1 MEIKLIGVVGAG
13 QMGSGIAEVAP
24 TSGFYVLMRDAKVI
38 QIYEGTAQIMRLIIA
53 RQLLQ
58 ETIDVTFG

>member
-1 MEIKLIGVVGAG
+1 
-13 QMGSGIAEVAP
+13 
-24 TSGFYVLMRDAKVI
+24 MRDAKVI

-58 ETIDVTFG
+58 ETEKALF